1 MMRFHTLIKN
11 PADWMKGSGP
21 HSDIVMT
28 SRVRLARNLRG
39 YPFPGFSSE
48 SQRMSL
54 LQMVRP
60 VVDALPEMKDGYS
73 EDYGTLSKI
82 KKQVLVERHLISRE
96 HAARS
101 TGCSVTVDRKQ
112 SVSIMVNEEDH
123 FRIQGIRAGLN
134 LRSAFELVDKV
145 DTELEAQLPY
155 AFDNRL
161 GYLTACPTNLGTGMR
176 ASVML
181 HLPALVLTDQVN
193 QVIKAVH
200 KIGLAVRGLYGEGTD
215 ALGNL
220 FQISNQHTLGE
231 REGEII
237 LQIEKV
243 IEKVIASEEAARVK
257 LREDNP
263 TMLHDQIGR
272 AFAILKYAH
281 ILSSKEALNLLSMLR
296 LGADL
301 DLVPDCDRSVLDL
314 LLLENQPAH
323 LQLQARRELSA
334 EERDVMRAEI
344 TRHRLQSIT
353 GPGNVS
359 RLQNPDPSNPTETNP
374 EPNDE

>member
-1 MMRFHTLIKN
+1 MMRFQTLIKN

-39 YPFPGFSSE
+39 HPFPGFSSE
-48 SQRMSL
+48 SQRMAML
-54 LQMVRP
+54 HEVRP
-60 VVDALPEMKDGYS
+60 VVESLPEMKGGYS
-73 EDYGTLSKI
+73 EEYSALSKI

-101 TGCSVTVDRKQ
+101 TGCAVAVERKQ
-112 SVSIMVNEEDH
+112 SISIMINEEDH
-123 FRIQGIRAGLN
+123 FRIQGIRPGLN
-134 LRSAFELVDKV
+134 LRSAFELVDRA
-145 DTELEAQLPY
+145 DTELEGRLPY
-155 AFDNRL
+155 AFDQRL

-231 REGEII
+231 RESEII

-243 IEKVIASEEAARVK
+243 IERVIASEQAARAK

-263 TMLHDQIGR
+263 TMLNDQVGR
-272 AFAILKYAH
+272 AYAILKYAH

-301 DLVPDCDRSVLDL
+301 DIIPGCDRSILDL

-334 EERDVMRAEI
+334 EERDGLRAEI
-344 TRHRLQSIT
+344 TRHRLQSID
-353 GPGNVS
+353 GPSNVT
-359 RLQNPDPSNPTETNP
+359 RLQTQNPSETSKP
-374 EPNDE
+374 EQDDE

>member
-1 MMRFHTLIKN
+1 MMRFSTLIKN

-48 SQRMSL
+48 SQRVAL
-54 LQMVRP
+54 LDLVRP
-60 VVDALPEMKDGYS
+60 VVESLPVMRDGFSDEYS
-73 EDYGTLSKI
+73 TLSKI
-82 KKQVLVERHLISRE
+82 RKQVLVERHLVSRE

-101 TGCSVTVDRKQ
+101 TGCGVVVDRRQ
-112 SVSIMVNEEDH
+112 SLSIMINEEDH
-123 FRIQGIRAGLN
+123 FRMQGLRPGLN
-134 LRSAFELVDKV
+134 LRGAYELVDKA
-145 DTELEAQLPY
+145 DTELESQLPY
-155 AFDNRL
+155 AFDGKL

-193 QVIKAVH
+193 KVIKAVN
-200 KIGLAVRGLYGEGTD
+200 KIGLAVRGLYGEGTE

-231 REGEII
+231 RESEII

-243 IEKVIASEEAARVK
+243 IEGVIRSEQTARAK
-257 LREDNP
+257 LKEDHLIMVN
-263 TMLHDQIGR
+263 DQVGR
-272 AFAILKYAH
+272 AYAILKYAH
-281 ILSSKEALNLLSMLR
+281 VLSSKEALNLLSMLR

-301 DLVPDCDRSVLDL
+301 DLVPSFDRGIIDL
-314 LLLENQPAH
+314 LLLEIQPAH
-323 LQLQARRELSA
+323 LQLQAGRELSA
-334 EERDVMRAEI
+334 EERDVLRAEI
-344 TRHRLQSIT
+344 TRDRLQSIE
-353 GPGNVS
+353 GPSKLRG
-359 RLQNPDPSNPTETNP
+359 LPKPTQPEASNPEQ
-374 EPNDE
+374 NDE